1 MRGTPRTPALR
12 PPGGPFL
19 ATAGTVLAHV
29 QSATLIGVDA
39 TEVQVEVDVS
49 FGLPTFVV
57 VGLPDSTVRES
68 RDRVRSAIRNSG
80 LAFPDHRVIVN
91 LAPADVRKRGTAFD
105 LPIAIGVLAA
115 AGHLPPPCL
124 ENTLIVGELSLDGA
138 IQPTPGVLPM
148 ALAARSAGRRLV
160 LPGSNAAEA
169 AAVSE
174 LRLVPVDTLGEA
186 VETLTGR
193 APVRDPPRAAAV
205 GAFAPGPDAP
215 DLADIKG
222 QPVARRALE
231 IAAAGRHHLLFIGPP
246 GAGKTLL
253 ARRLPGLLPP
263 PSFEEA
269 VETTAVHS
277 VAGLLALPTRL
288 LTARS
293 FRAPHHTISDVALV
307 GGGRDPRPG
316 EVSLAHNGVLFLDE
330 LLEFDRRSLDALR
343 EPLEE
348 GVVRVARA
356 ARSVEFP
363 ARLMLVAATNPCPCG
378 HHGDRRRACRCTPL
392 QLQRYRSRMSG
403 PLVDR
408 VDLVVAVPALR
419 LDELAAAP
427 VAEGSATVR
436 GRVAAARRRQAGRF
450 GDGPVLLNADLAG
463 RALRR
468 HCRPDLDALR
478 LLATAAERLALSGRA
493 YDRVLRVAR
502 TIADLD
508 AADRIEAAHVAEALQ
523 YRSAEWT

>member
-1 MRGTPRTPALR
+1 MR
-12 PPGGPFL
+12 
-19 ATAGTVLAHV
+19 
-29 QSATLIGVDA
+29 SATIVGVDA

-49 FGLPTFVV
+49 FGLPAFVL

-80 LAFPDHRVIVN
+80 RAFPDHRVTVN

-115 AGHLPPPCL
+115 DGHVPPACL
-124 ENTLIVGELSLDGA
+124 ENTLVVGELSLDGA
-138 IQPTPGVLPM
+138 VQATPGMLPV
-148 ALAARSAGRRLV
+148 ALAARHAGRRLV
-160 LPGSNAAEA
+160 LPASNADEA
-169 AAVSE
+169 AAVSD
-174 LRLVPVDTLGEA
+174 LPLVPVDTLADA
-186 VETLTGR
+186 VEVLTGR
-193 APVRDPPRAAAV
+193 AAVRAAPRAAPAGGG
-205 GAFAPGPDAP
+205 GAPAPEIP

-222 QPVARRALE
+222 QAVARRALE
-231 IAAAGRHHLLFIGPP
+231 IAAAGRHHLFLIGPP

-269 VETTAVHS
+269 VETTSVHS
-277 VAGLLALPTRL
+277 VAGLLGFPTGL
-288 LTARS
+288 LTTRP

-316 EVSLAHNGVLFLDE
+316 EASLAHNGVLFLDE
-330 LLEFDRRSLDALR
+330 LLEFERRALDALR

-378 HHGDRRRACRCTPL
+378 HWGDGRRPCRCAPP
-392 QLQRYRSRMSG
+392 QLRRYRTRMSG
-403 PLVDR
+403 PLLDR
-408 VDLVVAVPALR
+408 VDLVVEVPALR

-427 VAEGSATVR
+427 SGESSAAVR
-436 GRVAAARRRQAGRF
+436 SRVEAARRRQADRI
-450 GDGPVLLNADLAG
+450 DSGPPLLNADLSG
-463 RALRR
+463 RTLRR
-468 HCRPDLDALR
+468 HCRPEPDALR
-478 LLATAAERLALSGRA
+478 LLATAAGRLALSARA

-508 AADRIEAAHVAEALQ
+508 AADRIAAPHVAEALQ
-523 YRSAEWT
+523 YRSADWG

>member
-1 MRGTPRTPALR
+1 MARSLLR
-12 PPGGPFL
+12 SE
-19 ATAGTVLAHV
+19 TVLAHV
-29 QSATLIGVDA
+29 QSATLVGVDA

-124 ENTLIVGELSLDGA
+124 ENTLVVGELSLDGA

-193 APVRDPPRAAAV
+193 APVRDPQAAAV

-231 IAAAGRHHLLFIGPP
+231 IAAAGRHHLLLIGPP

-288 LTARS
+288 LTDRP

-378 HHGDRRRACRCTPL
+378 QRGARRRVCRCTPL

-419 LDELAAAP
+419 LDELAAEP
-427 VAEGSATVR
+427 VAEGSAPVR
-436 GRVAAARRRQAGRF
+436 GRVSAARRRQAGRF
-450 GDGPVLLNADLAG
+450 GDGPMLLNADLAG

-468 HCRPDLDALR
+468 HCRPDPDALR

>member
-1 MRGTPRTPALR
+1 M
-12 PPGGPFL
+12 
-19 ATAGTVLAHV
+19 
-29 QSATLIGVDA
+29 GVDA

-49 FGLPTFVV
+49 YGLPTFVL

-68 RDRVRSAIRNSG
+68 RDRVRGAIRNSG
-80 LAFPDHRVIVN
+80 LTFPDHRVTVN

-115 AGHLPPPCL
+115 AGHVPPDCL
-124 ENTLIVGELSLDGA
+124 ADTLVVGELSLDGA
-138 IQPTPGVLPM
+138 VQATPGVLPV
-148 ALAARSAGRRLV
+148 ALAARRGGRRLV
-160 LPGSNAAEA
+160 LPASNAGEA
-169 AAVSE
+169 AAVAD
-174 LRLVPVDTLGEA
+174 LPLVPVDTLADAIE
-186 VETLTGR
+186 VLTGR
-193 APVRDPPRAAAV
+193 APVRDAPPAAPAGDGRAPAR
-205 GAFAPGPDAP
+205 DAP

-222 QPVARRALE
+222 HAVARRALE
-231 IAAAGRHHLLFIGPP
+231 IAAAGRHHVLLVGPP

-277 VAGLLALPTRL
+277 VAGLLAFPTRL
-288 LTARS
+288 LTSRPL
-293 FRAPHHTISDVALV
+293 RAPHHTISDVALV

-316 EVSLAHNGVLFLDE
+316 EASLAHNGVLFLDE
-330 LLEFDRRSLDALR
+330 LLEFDRRALDALR

-378 HHGDRRRACRCTPL
+378 HSGDGRRPCRCTPR
-392 QLQRYRSRMSG
+392 QLQRYRSRMSA
-403 PLVDR
+403 PLLDR
-408 VDLVVAVPALR
+408 VDIVVDVPALR

-427 VAEGSATVR
+427 SGEGSAVVR
-436 GRVAAARRRQAGRF
+436 IRVEAARRRQANRF
-450 GDGPVLLNADLAG
+450 ANRPPLLNADLSG

-468 HCRPDLDALR
+468 HCRPEPDAFR
-478 LLATAAERLALSGRA
+478 LLAAAAGRLALSARG

-502 TIADLD
+502 TVADLD
-508 AADRIEAAHVAEALQ
+508 AADRIGAPHVAEALQ
-523 YRSAEWT
+523 YRSADWR